1 MSKSNTLFKEGEGG
15 RRCRRLLPDE
25 ILKLHST
32 KASSAGSII
41 QSKSRKMHLQEN
53 CARAAIEFWKSHI
66 QDLL

>member
-32 KASSAGSII
+32 KASTAGSII
-41 QSKSRKMHLQEN
+41 QNKSRKMHLQQIFAE
-53 CARAAIEFWKSHI
+53 AAIDF
-66 QDLL
+66 